1 LNGIQRRQTKVSAGD
16 SVTVSRF
23 RCQLLTVTYTFHG
36 FFCKITYLDNFVLS
50 FVPPDDFKLA
60 LLTLEL
66 SFVKAKPNP
75 EQVHPLLHMIEV
87 VIYNFLSI
95 MYYMHEFNLQ
105 LDAVLLA
112 KQLQKR
118 FLDQVHHIF

>member
-1 LNGIQRRQTKVSAGD
+1 
-16 SVTVSRF
+16 
-23 RCQLLTVTYTFHG
+23 
-36 FFCKITYLDNFVLS
+36 VLS

-75 EQVHPLLHMIEV
+75 EQVHPLLDMIEV